1 MKAER
6 TPICMV
12 NKEKQGGEAIHS
24 KYPTPERLRILLTLV
39 RAHRKPTKREKYLG
53 YSIAHTGSLIAMA
66 FSIRRKHTVWNIG
79 VDVVKMALP
88 RNIQFHTYIDSLR
101 HKVSLV
107 VHRSSKIR

>member
-1 MKAER
+1 
-6 TPICMV
+6 
-12 NKEKQGGEAIHS
+12 
-24 KYPTPERLRILLTLV
+24 
-39 RAHRKPTKREKYLG
+39 
-53 YSIAHTGSLIAMA
+53 MA
-66 FSIRRKHTVWNIG
+66 FSLGRKHKVWNIG